1 MHIGTYE
8 LTVTATDIANACAV
22 LVGQHDRP
30 TSTLERLAGLAC
42 WPAVYEMS
50 LATLYM
56 LPYNNTK
63 H

>member
-1 MHIGTYE
+1 MEAEKRDPGNE
-8 LTVTATDIANACAV
+8 VV
-22 LVGQHDRP
+22 
-30 TSTLERLAGLAC
+30 ERVAGLAG